1 MKNLLSIIYILISI
15 IFLFILVFT
24 VEGNYKQEIS
34 KQKEIISE
42 QSIKSEEIDWDYIY
56 YKDWEELNS
65 HFNKINYTL
74 DDQKVQT
81 VIVERFPNNLN
92 DIYDV
97 NKKKNTFVKIMLPI
111 IKKVN
116 LEIENE
122 REQLLTGNIT
132 KAITEKY
139 SSNDSEILLR
149 RVQPIPTH
157 IARGQSAKESG
168 WGTSRFAIE
177 GNNIFGEWTWEPG
190 TGIVPAGRPEG
201 ETYEV
206 KRFDS
211 LVESME
217 SYALKLNTLDY
228 YSDFRKIR
236 NNEINNKRLTEG
248 LLLYSQQRE
257 EYVKSLSNLI
267 DTNDFQKYNKYTL
280 NE

>member
-15 IFLFILVFT
+15 IFILILVFT

-97 NKKKNTFVKIMLPI
+97 NMKKNTFVKIMLPI

-122 REQLLTGNIT
+122 REQLLNGNIT

-157 IARGQSAKESG
+157 IALGQSAKESG

>member
-1 MKNLLSIIYILISI
+1 M
-15 IFLFILVFT
+15 
-24 VEGNYKQEIS
+24 
-34 KQKEIISE
+34 
-42 QSIKSEEIDWDYIY
+42 
-56 YKDWEELNS
+56 
-65 HFNKINYTL
+65 
-74 DDQKVQT
+74 
-81 VIVERFPNNLN
+81 
-92 DIYDV
+92 
-97 NKKKNTFVKIMLPI
+97 
-111 IKKVN
+111 
-116 LEIENE
+116 
-122 REQLLTGNIT
+122 
-132 KAITEKY
+132 
-139 SSNDSEILLR
+139 
-149 RVQPIPTH
+149 
-157 IARGQSAKESG
+157 
-168 WGTSRFAIE
+168 
-177 GNNIFGEWTWEPG
+177 
-190 TGIVPAGRPEG
+190 PAGRPEG